1 MNSPTPETRASLLIK
16 LQNAD
21 DVDAWETFV
30 KLYSPALYRTA
41 RKLNLQAVDAENVVQ
56 EVLLVVAK
64 SVGSWLGRQDRGSFM
79 AWLLRIAR
87 NKSVDLLTRRA
98 TKPMKAATS
107 LNDQSV
113 SQIAAMQSDA
123 EIQLDRE
130 YRWELFNQAAEEAKK
145 VVSEQTWKAFWMTT
159 VESVSIEDAARI
171 LQVRPG
177 VIYLSRCRV
186 MERIRQSIRNWE
198 ANYDS

>member
-1 MNSPTPETRASLLIK
+1 
-16 LQNAD
+16 
-21 DVDAWETFV
+21 
-30 KLYSPALYRTA
+30 
-41 RKLNLQAVDAENVVQ
+41 
-56 EVLLVVAK
+56 
-64 SVGSWLGRQDRGSFM
+64 M

-98 TKPMKAATS
+98 TKPMRAVTS
-107 LNDQSV
+107 LDDPNL

-186 MERIRQSIRNWE
+186 MERIKQLICKWE
-198 ANYDS
+198 AGYDE

>member
-1 MNSPTPETRASLLIK
+1 MNSPPPETRASLLIK
-16 LQNAD
+16 LQNVD

-30 KLYSPALYRTA
+30 KLYSPALFRTA
-41 RKLNLQAVDAENVVQ
+41 RKLNLQPVDAENVVQ

-98 TKPMKAATS
+98 TKPMRAVTS
-107 LNDQSV
+107 LDDPNL

-186 MERIRQSIRNWE
+186 MERIKQLICKWE
-198 ANYDS
+198 AGYDE

>member
-1 MNSPTPETRASLLIK
+1 MRA
-16 LQNAD
+16 
-21 DVDAWETFV
+21 V
-30 KLYSPALYRTA
+30 
-41 RKLNLQAVDAENVVQ
+41 
-56 EVLLVVAK
+56 
-64 SVGSWLGRQDRGSFM
+64 
-79 AWLLRIAR
+79 
-87 NKSVDLLTRRA
+87 
-98 TKPMKAATS
+98 TS
-107 LNDQSV
+107 LDDPNL

-186 MERIRQSIRNWE
+186 MERIKQLICKWE
-198 ANYDS
+198 AGYDE

>member
-1 MNSPTPETRASLLIK
+1 MNSPPPETRASLLIK
-16 LQNAD
+16 LQNGD

-30 KLYSPALYRTA
+30 KLYSPALFRTA
-41 RKLNLQAVDAENVVQ
+41 RKLNLQPVDAENVVQ

-98 TKPMKAATS
+98 TKPMRAVTS
-107 LNDQSV
+107 LDDPNL

-186 MERIRQSIRNWE
+186 MERIKQLICKWE
-198 ANYDS
+198 AGYDE

>member
-1 MNSPTPETRASLLIK
+1 MNSPAPKTRASLLIK
-16 LQNAD
+16 LQNAGD
-21 DVDAWETFV
+21 IDAWETFA

-41 RKLNLQAVDAENVVQ
+41 RKLNLQPADAENVVQ

-64 SVGSWLGRQDRGSFM
+64 SVGSWLGRSDRGSFM
-79 AWLLRIAR
+79 AWLLRISR

-98 TKPMKAATS
+98 TKPIKPTAGLDAQN
-107 LNDQSV
+107 L
-113 SQIAAMQSDA
+113 SQIAQVQSDT

-130 YRWELFNQAAEEAKK
+130 YRWELFNQASEQAKK
-145 VVSEQTWKAFWMTT
+145 IVSEQTWAAFQMTM
-159 VESVSIEDAARI
+159 VDNVSIEDAARI

-186 MERIRQSIRNWE
+186 MERIKEIIRKWE
-198 ANYDS
+198 ASYGD

>member
-1 MNSPTPETRASLLIK
+1 MNAPTPDTRASLLIK

-21 DVDAWETFV
+21 DIDAWEKFV

-87 NKSVDLLTRRA
+87 NKSVDLLKRRA

-107 LNDQSV
+107 LDDQSV
-113 SQIAAMQSDA
+113 NQIAAMQSDT
-123 EIQLDRE
+123 ESQLDRE

-159 VESVSIEDAARI
+159 VENVSIEDAARI